1 MIYFFRKLKSTIM
14 KTRIILFLSLLF
26 LMTSCKQYYTTSNFE
41 DLTSNHKT
49 VAILPFEILTTGHV
63 PRDLTP
69 EIIEQ
74 IEENESKAF
83 QVSFFNRL
91 LRSTRR
97 GKKPLRITL
106 QHYSKTIEMLATNE
120 IDIRASWDKDPEK
133 LAKLLGVDAVV
144 RGRIEKHQY
153 FSDGLSAG
161 IEIGSVILDVLTRGN
176 GVGVGGINNKNVKTD
191 YALVNAEDGTV
202 LWSINY
208 QHQADWSQQPDQ
220 MVDNINQRSSRHFP
234 YRAD

>member
-1 MIYFFRKLKSTIM
+1 MNA
-14 KTRIILFLSLLF
+14 RIIFFLSILF
-26 LMTSCKQYYTTSNFE
+26 LMTSCKRYYTVSGFE
-41 DLTSNHKT
+41 EITYNHTT
-49 VAILPFEILTTGHV
+49 VAILPFEILTSGHV

-69 EIIEQ
+69 EMIDQ

-91 LRSTRR
+91 LRSTQR
-97 GKKPLRITL
+97 GKKPMRISL
-106 QHYSKTIEMLATNE
+106 QHYAKTIDKLANE
-120 IDIRASWDKDPEK
+120 GVDIRDSWNQDPEK

-161 IEIGSVILDVLTRGN
+161 IEIGSVVLDILTRGN
-176 GVGVGGINNKNVKTD
+176 GNGIVGVNNKNVKTD

-202 LWSINY
+202 LWSITY
-208 QHQADWSQQPDQ
+208 DHRADWSQQPDQ
-220 MVDNINQRSSRHFP
+220 MVDNINARSSRHFP
-234 YRAD
+234 YRID

>member
-1 MIYFFRKLKSTIM
+1 M
-14 KTRIILFLSLLF
+14 KARIIFFLSLVF
-26 LMTSCKQYYTTSNFE
+26 LMTSCKRYYTAPQFDE
-41 DLTSNHKT
+41 LTYNHKT
-49 VAILPFEILTTGHV
+49 VAVLPFEIMTTGHI
-63 PRDLTP
+63 PRDLTV
-69 EIIEQ
+69 EMIEQ

-83 QVSFFNRL
+83 QVSFFNKL

-106 QHYSKTIEMLATNE
+106 QHYSKTIEMLTSNE
-120 IDIRASWDKDPEK
+120 IDIRDTWSEDPAK

-144 RGRIEKHQY
+144 KGRIEKHQY

-161 IEIGSVILDVLTRGN
+161 IEVGSVILDILTRGN
-176 GVGVGGINNKNVKTD
+176 GVGLVGMNNKNVKTD

-202 LWSINY
+202 LWSITY
-208 QHQADWSQQPDQ
+208 DHQADWTQQPDQ

-234 YRAD
+234 YRVD

>member
-1 MIYFFRKLKSTIM
+1 
-14 KTRIILFLSLLF
+14 
-26 LMTSCKQYYTTSNFE
+26 MTSCKRYYTVSDF
-41 DLTSNHKT
+41 DGLTYDHKT

-63 PRDLTP
+63 PRDLTS
-69 EIIEQ
+69 EMIEL

-83 QVSFFNRL
+83 QVSFFNKL
-91 LRSTRR
+91 LRSTQR

-106 QHYSKTIEMLATNE
+106 QHYSKTLDMLASND

-133 LAKLLGVDAVV
+133 LAKILEVDSVV
-144 RGRIEKHQY
+144 KGRIEKHQY

-161 IEIGSVILDVLTRGN
+161 IEIGSVVLDILTNGS
-176 GVGVGGINNKNVKTD
+176 GVGLLGGVDNKNVKTD

-202 LWSINY
+202 LWSITYN
-208 QHQADWSQQPDQ
+208 HQADWTQQPDQ

-234 YRAD
+234 YRID